1 MLPTAA
7 TSTTHAMAMLRAAHP
22 DHELL
27 EFCDSLID
35 NEMTLLGGMPLVGR
49 TWQNV
54 AALLAARVLQLR
66 RVCLDLATLGYS
78 RELTATSRAM
88 LSSLLAFTFLVHGT
102 SYAVRDGKAV
112 RYLTHQR
119 ASRRKLLGYL
129 VRSRWISAS
138 DAKAEDAVATTAE
151 DGFLGAAARAGI
163 KPLRVGPNDRYWTGY
178 DDKTLFAKMKAR
190 R

>member
-1 MLPTAA
+1 
-7 TSTTHAMAMLRAAHP
+7 
-22 DHELL
+22 
-27 EFCDSLID
+27 
-35 NEMTLLGGMPLVGR
+35 
-49 TWQNV
+49 
-54 AALLAARVLQLR
+54 
-66 RVCLDLATLGYS
+66 
-78 RELTATSRAM
+78 
-88 LSSLLAFTFLVHGT
+88 
-102 SYAVRDGKAV
+102 VRDGKAV

-129 VRSRWISAS
+129 VRSRWIPAS

-190 R
+190 RWYYHYYSPWSDDSHGGPSVLSEFAEDLNRTGAFNIGPHGRSPWFDLFATAQ